1 VTDCE
6 AGVDAAEGG
15 DSSGIEAECGV
26 LVRGRGDG
34 DSGTGT
40 GSDRKREEG
49 SGGTW
54 FVSEDSERDERDE
67 GASVSWSCS
76 DSLDIMTVVDGRDS

>member
-15 DSSGIEAECGV
+15 DSSGTEAECGV

-40 GSDRKREEG
+40 GSDWERDE
-49 SGGTW
+49 GTW
-54 FVSEDSERDERDE
+54 FVSEDSERDE

-76 DSLDIMTVVDGRDS
+76 DSLDIMTVVDGRGS